1 MSAMSAVLALLV
13 RSPADPRLK
22 ERLSSFVPD
31 LDDRRDLVLAFID
44 DLMPRTTIPGIVVK
58 IACTPPVESMRI
70 SRPSLRWD
78 QVVPQVGVT
87 FSERLN
93 HTFASLARAGFS
105 QIVLLGSDIPD
116 LPASHIADACALVQ
130 QHPHS
135 LIVGPTEDASV
146 YLLGMTAHHHQVP
159 DVVSGVRWGT
169 PDALGDVIARA
180 DACGLSVVR
189 APTWQDIDTPGD
201 LEALA
206 TRLLASPAAAPATSR
221 VLGRI
226 TAARASAPPAR

>member
-1 MSAMSAVLALLV
+1 MTGMSAVLALLV

-22 ERLSSFVPD
+22 ERLASFVPD

-44 DLMPRTTIPGIVVK
+44 DLMPRTSVPGVAVK
-58 IACTPPVESMRI
+58 IACTPPIESMRI

-78 QVVPQVGVT
+78 QVVPQVGAT

-93 HTFASLARAGFS
+93 HTFGTLARAGFS

-116 LPASHIADACALVQ
+116 LPAGHIAEACALVQ
-130 QHPHS
+130 QHPHA
-135 LIVGPTEDASV
+135 LIIGPTEDASV

-169 PDALGDVIARA
+169 PDALGDVIVRA

-189 APTWQDIDTPGD
+189 APRWQDIDTPED
-201 LEALA
+201 LAALS
-206 TRLLASPAAAPATSR
+206 TRLQQTPEAAPATAR
-221 VLGRI
+221 VLERF
-226 TAARASAPPAR
+226 TAARVTGPPAR

>member
-1 MSAMSAVLALLV
+1 MSAVLALLV

-44 DLMPRTTIPGIVVK
+44 DLMPRTTLPGVSVK

-78 QVVPQVGVT
+78 QVVPQVGAT

-93 HTFASLARAGFS
+93 HTFGTLARAGFS

-116 LPASHIADACALVQ
+116 LPAGHIADACALVQ

-146 YLLGMTAHHHQVP
+146 YLLGLTAHHHQVP
-159 DVVSGVRWGT
+159 DVVTGVRWGT
-169 PDALGDVIARA
+169 PEALSDVVARA
-180 DACGLSVVR
+180 DGAGLSVVR
-189 APTWQDIDTPGD
+189 APRWQDIDTPED
-201 LEALA
+201 LAALSE
-206 TRLLASPAAAPATSR
+206 RLQQAPSAAPATAR
-221 VLGRI
+221 VLERI
-226 TAARASAPPAR
+226 TAARAAVPQAR